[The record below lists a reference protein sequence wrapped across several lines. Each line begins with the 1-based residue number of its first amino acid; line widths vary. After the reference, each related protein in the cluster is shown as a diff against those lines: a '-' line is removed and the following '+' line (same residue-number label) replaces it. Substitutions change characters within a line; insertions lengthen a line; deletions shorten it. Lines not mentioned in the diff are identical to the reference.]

1 MSVAAATMQNS
12 MEVPP
17 KAKNRFSNLEISLL
31 GIDLEKTVI
40 WKDICTSMFIAAHLT
55 IAKAWKQPN
64 LHL

>member
-1 MSVAAATMQNS
+1 MEMSVAAATMQNS

-40 WKDICTSMFIAAHLT
+40 
-55 IAKAWKQPN
+55 
-64 LHL
+64 